1 MGGMHGRPRS
11 GHPGLTLL
19 ELIIVLAVVGVL
31 AAFAVPT
38 IASSWQSASLRGAAR
53 EIASAIGL
61 ARQLA
66 VSRKVP
72 VCVDAVAVGLR
83 LHLGGCHGIA
93 WTGPLTDAAGVI
105 PLSDA
110 SSIRIAGNAK
120 VTFTPLGAAI
130 PSGTYTVTH
139 ARTHG
144 SMAVVVAGSGRVSVQ

>member
-1 MGGMHGRPRS
+1 M
-11 GHPGLTLL
+11 
-19 ELIIVLAVVGVL
+19 IVLAVLGVL
-31 AAFAVPT
+31 ATFAAPMLET
-38 IASSWQSASLRGAAR
+38 YWQSASLRGAAR
-53 EIASAIGL
+53 EIASAISL

-72 VCVDAVAVGLR
+72 VCVDVVAVGIR

-93 WTGPLTDAAGVI
+93 WTGPLSDAAGVI

-110 SSIRIAGNAK
+110 SSIHIAGNAK

-139 ARTHG
+139 TKTHV